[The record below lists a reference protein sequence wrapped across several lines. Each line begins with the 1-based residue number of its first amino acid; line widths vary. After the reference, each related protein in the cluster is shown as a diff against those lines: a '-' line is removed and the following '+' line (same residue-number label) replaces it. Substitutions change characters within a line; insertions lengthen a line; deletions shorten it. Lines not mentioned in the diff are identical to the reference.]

1 MGRSRRKKAHP
12 RGPESQPSMGSPRPS
27 DDEKPAQ
34 GGPPRWWFSPGPSVS
49 SRFTN
54 HPAVNPKSEAE
65 PPTPLL
71 QLPPAPPASTMP
83 QQPRLGFPPEPPRT
97 AASRPRAPEAWM
109 TTDCGR
115 HDDTARYVA
124 GESAVPAHPTPGN
137 GDQFLVDPARSAAPV
152 VSYPAPRSSGW
163 DHATSSFRPAI
174 HHGQPAQFVTGPGP
188 ELSGQGWP
196 HGAFLPEPH
205 GTGHGTVVSSSRH
218 IPAAPNTAG
227 VPLVGHGA
235 PPGGWLPGWRPA
247 EPETQHR
254 STAVRAGAL
263 SKKKSKKARRRLRDS
278 ARANTTSGPLA
289 GQRVPA
295 GGGSLPGRQP
305 AEPATHHPSMAGKA
319 TGLSRNARKRLLR
332 RSTGTNSTT
341 VQLAV
346 QGAPLGGGPLPGRQ
360 PAEPATHHPSMAGKA
375 TGLSRNARK
384 RLLRRSTGTNSTTVQ
399 LAVQGAPLGG
409 GPLPCRHLAEP
420 ATPYPSTA
428 GRAGKKKKARRR
440 LRELARAN
448 TTSVQPAAAPPGVG
462 PLRGW
467 QLAEPETQHPS
478 TAVQAE
484 PQARRPCEQQRA
496 NQCANTE
503 IPPADAPAPPADGP
517 ARDGD
522 GEASG
527 TRAAKRGHPGSRPV
541 TRAISAAT
549 AAAAAAAAGGPVA
562 TATPPTPTQS
572 HAAAST
578 AAPAAPAGAIPTP
591 GPQPGDR
598 NQEAPSP
605 RKRKRGCSNASSAP
619 EPQPDSG
626 DATHDLA
633 RAPEPQPGFENDVYV
648 VYRVLGRHGYKYLV
662 QWQVDGSVGL
672 VTRSAVLDRRML
684 KKFDSRKS
692 HKGLDEG
699 VDVLRKRARKTGE
712 YQYQIQWPGSEQSVD
727 GCAERRWV
735 AARCIAEE
743 RREQEL
749 PSIAPKFEVST
760 VETPWLS
767 ESMPSTLWGDPAPFR
782 TGIHLEG
789 TGRDAKG
796 LEFDEE
802 QQVVSQFSRRVRR
815 VRRLHAVLHPAR
827 ERRFVSRFT
836 SRTLLPRFLL
846 CVLRDLHPLT
856 PSRADRAVRGNLAA
870 LDAAAHSIPPL
881 RGTGRHEP
889 ALPPPSVS
897 NVAQFRSAHGRP
909 PGRHAAR
916 RRASGGQSEPPAP
929 GAALPLS
936 RPDSAATASRVP
948 FERASRQGS
957 LAPEGTL
964 SIRTVGDDALDTM

>member
-1 MGRSRRKKAHP
+1 
-12 RGPESQPSMGSPRPS
+12 
-27 DDEKPAQ
+27 
-34 GGPPRWWFSPGPSVS
+34 
-49 SRFTN
+49 
-54 HPAVNPKSEAE
+54 
-65 PPTPLL
+65 
-71 QLPPAPPASTMP
+71 
-83 QQPRLGFPPEPPRT
+83 
-97 AASRPRAPEAWM
+97 M

-115 HDDTARYVA
+115 HDDFARYVA

-137 GDQFLVDPARSAAPV
+137 GDQFLVDPARSAAPI

-235 PPGGWLPGWRPA
+235 PPGGWLPGWQLA

-263 SKKKSKKARRRLRDS
+263 SKKKSKKARRRLRES

-289 GQRVPA
+289 GQKEPA

-305 AEPATHHPSMAGKA
+305 AEPATHYPSMAGKA
-319 TGLSRNARKRLLR
+319 TGLSRNARKR
-332 RSTGTNSTT
+332 
-341 VQLAV
+341 
-346 QGAPLGGGPLPGRQ
+346 
-360 PAEPATHHPSMAGKA
+360 
-375 TGLSRNARK
+375 
-384 RLLRRSTGTNSTTVQ
+384 LRRSTGTNSTTVQ

-409 GPLPCRHLAEP
+409 GPLPCRQLAEP

-428 GRAGKKKKARRR
+428 GRAGKKKARRR
-440 LRELARAN
+440 LRELALAN
-448 TTSVQPAAAPPGVG
+448 TTSVQPVAAPPGVG

-467 QLAEPETQHPS
+467 QPDEPETQHPS

-517 ARDGD
+517 ARDDD

-541 TRAISAAT
+541 TRASS
-549 AAAAAAAAGGPVA
+549 AAAAAAAAAAGPVA

-578 AAPAAPAGAIPTP
+578 AAPAAPAGATPTP

-598 NQEAPSP
+598 NLEAPSP
-605 RKRKRGCSNASSAP
+605 RKRKRGCSGAASAAES
-619 EPQPDSG
+619 QPDSG
-626 DATHDLA
+626 DVTHGLT
-633 RAPEPQPGFENDVYV
+633 RAPEPQPSPEVYA
-648 VYRVLGRHGYKYLV
+648 VYRVLGRYGYKYLV
-662 QWQVDGSVGL
+662 QWEVDGSVGL
-672 VTRSAVLDRRML
+672 VTKSDVIDKDML
-684 KKFDSRKS
+684 EEFDSRES

-712 YQYQIQWPGSEQSVD
+712 YQYQIQWPGSKQSVD

-749 PSIAPKFEVST
+749 PSIAPKCEL
-760 VETPWLS
+760 PS
-767 ESMPSTLWGDPAPFR
+767 EAGPRTAPS
-782 TGIHLEG
+782 
-789 TGRDAKG
+789 
-796 LEFDEE
+796 
-802 QQVVSQFSRRVRR
+802 
-815 VRRLHAVLHPAR
+815 
-827 ERRFVSRFT
+827 
-836 SRTLLPRFLL
+836 
-846 CVLRDLHPLT
+846 
-856 PSRADRAVRGNLAA
+856 
-870 LDAAAHSIPPL
+870 
-881 RGTGRHEP
+881 
-889 ALPPPSVS
+889 
-897 NVAQFRSAHGRP
+897 
-909 PGRHAAR
+909 
-916 RRASGGQSEPPAP
+916 ASS
-929 GAALPLS
+929 
-936 RPDSAATASRVP
+936 
-948 FERASRQGS
+948 
-957 LAPEGTL
+957 
-964 SIRTVGDDALDTM
+964 